1 MRCTFGGI
9 AQLRWFDI
17 FLHSKVARRIF
28 GLFIVCA
35 LLPITALTF
44 ISFRQVTEQLERDA
58 RLQLRQAAKSEG
70 AAMYER
76 LEFLVDDLGNIASGL
91 RGASADANPFLLGG
105 VGRDTSLLFR
115 GIGILKPD
123 GDLQT
128 LFGNIESLPGL
139 SDAQL
144 RHLEAGSA
152 VLVTFPCASDGV
164 CPRLLRYLDSNKPSR
179 GLLIGDPRPEYLWD
193 GDKLPP
199 STKLCIFDE
208 SGQPVYCA
216 DAAANEIRA
225 AIAGSS
231 GSAGTLEWG
240 FGRNSFLAGYST
252 VLLRTTLHSPS
263 WTVVLSQSREDVLTP
278 LRKFSTAF
286 LPLILVTV
294 FAVML
299 LSFVQIRRSMF
310 PLQELEKGTRQ
321 VANGN
326 FDTRVRISTNDEFRR
341 LGECFNRMAD
351 ELDHQFRALETVSD
365 IDRAILSSLDRR
377 DIVNRVLRR
386 VRALLSQPVIAV
398 TMLDCE
404 QPDRAVTYLAPD
416 EKQSRIR
423 VVGNTLSPRE
433 VQELQLSTGIVK
445 VDLAGE
451 LRSYLEAI
459 ANRGAKLCLMLPIR
473 HEDQLFGVLI
483 LGNGGNPDMGDD
495 LAYAK
500 QLADRLAVGLS
511 NAQLVE
517 ELDKLNMGTLT
528 ALARAI
534 DAKSTWT
541 AGHSER
547 VTRMAVDIGRV
558 MGLPEKELLT
568 LHRGGL
574 LHDIGKIGTPPE
586 ILDKPEKLSESEVGV
601 MCEHVTVGARILE
614 PIPGFSELIPIVVQH
629 HERFDGSGYPFGL
642 AGEAINLHA
651 RIFAVADVYDALS
664 SDRPYR
670 PGWARDRV
678 IAYIR
683 EKSGTH
689 FDPRVVD
696 AFLNLMALAPEP
708 PPPPPETSSFETTME
723 EVSADRRDLSARHR
737 NTSYPHSRRTA
748 RRS

>member
-1 MRCTFGGI
+1 M
-9 AQLRWFDI
+9 RWFEI
-17 FLHSKVARRIF
+17 FLHSNVARRIF
-28 GLFIVCA
+28 GVFIICA
-35 LLPITALTF
+35 LLPISALTF

-76 LEFLVDDLGNIASGL
+76 LEFLVDDLGTIASGL
-91 RGASADANPFLLGG
+91 RGASEDANPYLLGG
-105 VGRDTSLLFR
+105 VGRDTSQLFQ
-115 GIGILKPD
+115 GIAVITPN

-128 LFGNIESLPGL
+128 LFGNIETLPGL
-139 SDAQL
+139 SDAQI

-152 VLVTFPCASDGV
+152 VLVTFPCAVNGI
-164 CPRLLRYLDSNKPSR
+164 CPRLLRYVDPSKPSR
-179 GLLIGDPRPEYLWD
+179 GLLIGDPQPAYLWD

-199 STKLCIFDE
+199 STKVCVIDE
-208 SGQPVYCA
+208 NGQPVYCS

-240 FGRNSFLAGYST
+240 FGKNSFLAGYST

-263 WTVVLSQSREDVLTP
+263 WTVVLSQSREDVLAP
-278 LRKFSTAF
+278 LRKFSRAF

-310 PLQELEKGTRQ
+310 PLQQLEKGTRQ
-321 VANGN
+321 IANGN
-326 FDTRVRISTNDEFRR
+326 FDTRVKVSTNDEFRR

-398 TMLDCE
+398 TMLDCD
-404 QPDRAVTYLAPD
+404 QPDRAVTYIAPD
-416 EKQSRIR
+416 DKQNRIR
-423 VVGNTLSPRE
+423 IVGNTLSRRE
-433 VQELQLSTGIVK
+433 VEELQLSADRVEL
-445 VDLAGE
+445 DLTGE
-451 LRSYLEAI
+451 LRSYLEAV
-459 ANRGAKLCLMLPIR
+459 ASRGAKFCIMLPIR

-517 ELDKLNMGTLT
+517 ELDKLNIGTLT

-547 VTRMAVDIGRV
+547 VTRMAVDIGRA
-558 MGLPEKELLT
+558 MALPEKDLLT

-586 ILDKPEKLSESEVGV
+586 ILDKPDKLSESEVGV

-614 PIPGFSELIPIVVQH
+614 PIPGFAELIPIVVQH

-642 AGEAINLHA
+642 AGEAIHLHA

-696 AFLNLMALAPEP
+696 AFLKVMALVPEP
-708 PPPPPETSSFETTME
+708 PKRAAEAASFEGTIE
-723 EVSADRRDLSARHR
+723 EGEKRDNGASRHR
-737 NTSYPHSRRTA
+737 NTSYSHPRRA
-748 RRS
+748 IRRS